1 MNRSHWILVTAIS
14 VVTLGAS
21 STAYAQDT
29 GGTAGVG
36 GSAGATTTT
45 TTTPAPAATA
55 TTTTATS
62 TPSRAEHVDHDRSDR
77 SDRVEHVEHVRHD
90 DDDPDHE
97 GVVGHFGVG
106 YLGVSQLPIAA
117 GLPGGAGGTVTRDNV
132 TAPVIGV
139 RYWLNRGLGLD
150 LGVGF
155 GITSGSTQT
164 VTGGVDR
171 STDSPSRLGFAFH
184 GGVPLAFAHGK
195 HYSFTVIPEATVG
208 FTNGTIKV
216 TNSPDVDL
224 SGFRLDLGGRVGA
237 EIYFGFIGIPQLS
250 LQGSVG
256 VFVRRE
262 AWKAKQGDNSASV
275 GETTFATSVQSDPWA
290 LFVNNI
296 SAFYYF

>member
-1 MNRSHWILVTAIS
+1 MNRSRVIFFGAAIS
-14 VVTLGAS
+14 VVSFGAAR
-21 STAYAQDT
+21 TAHAQDT
-29 GGTAGVG
+29 GGTVG
-36 GSAGATTTT
+36 GTAGASTTTT
-45 TTTPAPAATA
+45 VTAPAATTPPPPPPTTTTA
-55 TTTTATS
+55 TTTT
-62 TPSRAEHVDHDRSDR
+62 PK
-77 SDRVEHVEHVRHD
+77 VEHVEQHD
-90 DDDPDHE
+90 DGDPDHE

-106 YLGVSQLPIAA
+106 YLGVSQLPIAS
-117 GLPGGAGGTVTRDNV
+117 GLPGGAAGTVARDNV
-132 TAPVIGV
+132 NAPVIGV

-155 GITSGSTQT
+155 GITSGSTQ
-164 VTGGVDR
+164 VVAGGVDR
-171 STDSPSRLGFAFH
+171 STDSPSRLGFAVH

-216 TNSPDVDL
+216 TNAPDVDL

-237 EIYFGFIGIPQLS
+237 EVYFGFIGIPQLS

-256 VFVRRE
+256 LFFRRE
-262 AWKAKQGDNSASV
+262 AWKAKQGDTSASV

>member
-1 MNRSHWILVTAIS
+1 MNRAHWILGTAIS
-14 VVTLGAS
+14 VVTLGAA

-29 GGTAGVG
+29 SGNVGVG

-45 TTTPAPAATA
+45 TPPPAATTPPPPPAATA
-55 TTTTATS
+55 TTTTAT
-62 TPSRAEHVDHDRSDR
+62 TTAPK
-77 SDRVEHVEHVRHD
+77 VEHED
-90 DDDPDHE
+90 GDPDHE

-106 YLGVSQLPIAA
+106 YLGVSQLPIAS
-117 GLPGGAGGTVTRDNV
+117 GLPGGAAGTVVRDNV
-132 TAPVIGV
+132 NAPVIGV

-155 GITSGSTQT
+155 GITGGSTQ
-164 VTGGVDR
+164 VVSGGVDR
-171 STDSPSRLGFAFH
+171 SVDSPSRLGFAFH

-216 TNSPDVDL
+216 NGAPDVDL

-256 VFVRRE
+256 LFFRRE
-262 AWKAKQGDNSASV
+262 AWKAKQGDTSASV

>member
-1 MNRSHWILVTAIS
+1 MNRSHWILVTAVS

-45 TTTPAPAATA
+45 TTTPTPPPAPAATA
-55 TTTTATS
+55 TTTTATT
-62 TPSRAEHVDHDRSDR
+62 TPAKVE
-77 SDRVEHVEHVRHD
+77 RVEQHD
-90 DDDPDHE
+90 DGDPDHE

-117 GLPGGAGGTVTRDNV
+117 GFPGGGATTVARDNV
-132 TAPVIGV
+132 NAPVIGV

-155 GITSGSTQT
+155 GITSGSTQ
-164 VTGGVDR
+164 VVAAGVDR
-171 STDSPSRLGFAFH
+171 STDSPSRLGFAVH

-208 FTNGTIKV
+208 FTSGTIKV
-216 TNSPDVDL
+216 TNAPDIDL

-256 VFVRRE
+256 LFFRRE
-262 AWKAKQGDNSASV
+262 AWKAKQDTTSASV